1 MFAGCATKWIVVR
14 PCHATAMSV
23 RLIVASK
30 PTGSRVRE
38 LHVNGEVRRL
48 RRGVY
53 TTGSGDSVI
62 EQVAAAAVRLDAV
75 ASHETAEALW
85 GIPTLGRAE
94 HLRITRERRH
104 QGATRRFH
112 GLKVHHARLSP
123 AHVTEHRGVRIT
135 TPERTVI
142 DIARSRA
149 FRSGV
154 VAADAALRMKLCTEE
169 RLRATI
175 ETCRRWPGLVRARKV
190 VAFANSRSGSPLE
203 SISRVA
209 FHEYGLPP
217 PILQAIIGGYEE
229 VDFLWPKYR
238 VVGEADG
245 LSKYTSVED
254 LRHEK
259 LRQDG
264 ISQLGFTMVRWT
276 WSEVYRRP
284 DALAH
289 RVLESLV
296 RNGYR
301 PL

>member
-1 MFAGCATKWIVVR
+1 
-14 PCHATAMSV
+14 MSV
-23 RLIVASK
+23 RLIVASR
-30 PTGSRVRE
+30 PAGSRVRE
-38 LHVNGEVRRL
+38 LYVNGEVRRL

-53 TTGSGDSVI
+53 STGPGDSLL
-62 EQVAAAAVRLDAV
+62 ERAAAAAVRLDAV
-75 ASHETAEALW
+75 ASHETAAALW
-85 GIPTLGRAE
+85 GIPTLGRAG
-94 HLRITRERRH
+94 HVRITRERRH
-104 QGATRRFH
+104 QGATHRFR

-154 VAADAALRMKLCTEE
+154 VAADAALRMRLCTTEL
-169 RLRATI
+169 LRATI
-175 ETCRRWPGLVRARKV
+175 DACRRWPGLVGARKV
-190 VAFANSRSGSPLE
+190 AAFADWRSGSPLE

-209 FHEYGLPP
+209 FHEFGLPS

-229 VDFLWPKYR
+229 VDFLWSKYR

-259 LRQDG
+259 LRQDS
-264 ISQLGFTMVRWT
+264 ISQLGFTVVRWT
-276 WSEVYRRP
+276 WPEVYRRP

-301 PL
+301 PS